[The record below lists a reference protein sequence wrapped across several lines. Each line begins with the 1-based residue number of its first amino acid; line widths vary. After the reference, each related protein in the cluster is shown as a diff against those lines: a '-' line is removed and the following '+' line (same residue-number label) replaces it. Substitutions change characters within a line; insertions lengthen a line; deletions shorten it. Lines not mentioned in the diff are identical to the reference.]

1 MRRCISADGFNRS
14 AGDCGAASGM
24 ESLMNPPDRPRADLP
39 PRSRIRGLARHVLP
53 DAPTGSRTPRR
64 VGPQIRMPGN
74 LHAKILSRK
83 SREDERSQAK
93 NAYEPGWDA
102 RQRFLFVSRIATN
115 YLVKE
120 PFHTQWKRE
129 PSTQSQSQSLVPG
142 HSTLPILHQ
151 DAWHALACLSPPMP
165 RSFSTDPFIGIDG
178 FPIIPDAQPKQ
189 ARDICQFC
197 LDQLALK
204 LQF

>member
-1 MRRCISADGFNRS
+1 
-14 AGDCGAASGM
+14 
-24 ESLMNPPDRPRADLP
+24 MNPPDRPRADLP

-129 PSTQSQSQSLVPG
+129 PSTQSQSQSQSLVPG

-151 DAWHALACLSPPMP
+151 DAWHALACLSDPNAPIVQHGPVHRDRWLSHHPGCATETSSRYMP
-165 RSFSTDPFIGIDG
+165 ILSRSVGSEAAI
-178 FPIIPDAQPKQ
+178 
-189 ARDICQFC
+189 
-197 LDQLALK
+197 LK